1 MKRTR
6 ILIAVGLFSALAA
19 YAQEDTTSATP
30 SASPAFTD
38 DKDKISY
45 SVGADIGQTL
55 KKLQLE
61 LNQNVLIQG
70 LSDVL
75 SDRPTAMT
83 DQELQQTLQA
93 FQQNMMQKQQA
104 ELTKKQAEMKVTAE
118 KNKEAGK
125 EFLAK
130 KVKESGVKKTESGLQ
145 YQVLKEGKGDKP
157 KDSDVVQIK
166 YSGTTIDGK
175 EFDSSAKNNSGGPNS
190 PESDK
195 PVSLPVN
202 GVIKGWGEALKLMP
216 VGSKWKLYVPS
227 ELAYGDEGAGDDI
240 APGST
245 LVFNVEL
252 VSIEKG
258 SGSNP
263 PGINQKKLDASSQ
276 KKGSN

>member
-45 SVGADIGQTL
+45 SVGVDIGQTL

-61 LNQNVLIQG
+61 LNQDVLIQG

-104 ELTKKQAEMKVTAE
+104 ELTKKQA
-118 KNKEAGK
+118 
-125 EFLAK
+125 
-130 KVKESGVKKTESGLQ
+130 
-145 YQVLKEGKGDKP
+145 
-157 KDSDVVQIK
+157 
-166 YSGTTIDGK
+166 
-175 EFDSSAKNNSGGPNS
+175 
-190 PESDK
+190 
-195 PVSLPVN
+195 
-202 GVIKGWGEALKLMP
+202 
-216 VGSKWKLYVPS
+216 
-227 ELAYGDEGAGDDI
+227 
-240 APGST
+240 
-245 LVFNVEL
+245 
-252 VSIEKG
+252 
-258 SGSNP
+258 
-263 PGINQKKLDASSQ
+263 
-276 KKGSN
+276 